1 MVYMTMIARVADGL
15 PLAASIQEDEQVFEI
30 QSRLISAE
38 SLLCLVETILY
49 CLICNTFLFILDG
62 KEYCRL
68 STTGKEIIQNINNN
82 KSYQMFNRIRAIS
95 IPVSFH
101 NQLFSAGLY
110 LM

>member
-1 MVYMTMIARVADGL
+1 MIARVADGL
-15 PLAASIQEDEQVFEI
+15 PLAASIQEDEQVIEI
-30 QSRLISAE
+30 QSKFISVE
-38 SLLCLVETILY
+38 SLTQGPILH

-110 LM
+110 LANVAEES